1 MGKVLREEVGYLFN
15 GSEMR
20 VLPPRPSVF
29 LCAEGEAI
37 LWVKMLGQRCL
48 RASGETPGWG
58 GGRSHRAGT
67 DTRDS
72 SRRGFPLHTP
82 LEKKC

>member
-29 LCAEGEAI
+29 FVQKERPFSGL
-37 LWVKMLGQRCL
+37 RC
-48 RASGETPGWG
+48 WG
-58 GGRSHRAGT
+58 
-67 DTRDS
+67 
-72 SRRGFPLHTP
+72 RGV
-82 LEKKC
+82 